1 MGYLDH
7 RIRQIAA
14 VAVGRRTEGERPRP
28 RRPAPFIETLGRAP
42 ESAGGNDAMQ
52 SGGLGQSRL
61 YCAHTH
67 SLPLATR
74 STDRGRGRGSQR
86 SSLSRHF
93 LRFSRMTRHYS
104 KTLGHL
110 SVRTPSRFVQFWAN
124 GSLARLTTLHA
135 SFNIWLSVR
144 LPGAQDGLL
153 PSSLLSVGHVEAPVV
168 RPPVRCSGGSR
179 GKKALFIRG
188 KAVISSAK
196 KRPIF
201 LRWTAKKEGEKI
213 NYTLGSLD
221 VVCMV
226 AYAWSAHRLLASC
239 FSSSMV

>member
-1 MGYLDH
+1 M
-7 RIRQIAA
+7 RCK
-14 VAVGRRTEGERPRP
+14 VADWGN
-28 RRPAPFIETLGRAP
+28 LGFT
-42 ESAGGNDAMQ
+42 
-52 SGGLGQSRL
+52 
-61 YCAHTH
+61 AHTH

-93 LRFSRMTRHYS
+93 FRFSRMTRHYS

-144 LPGAQDGLL
+144 PSVSPVPKMACCPL
-153 PSSLLSVGHVEAPVV
+153 PSSRPGMSRRPRRV
-168 RPPVRCSGGSR
+168 RQPARRPSAGRPLFGGAR

-188 KAVISSAK
+188 KAVISAAK

-226 AYAWSAHRLLASC
+226 ACAWSAYRL
-239 FSSSMV
+239 

>member
-1 MGYLDH
+1 M
-7 RIRQIAA
+7 RCK
-14 VAVGRRTEGERPRP
+14 VADWGN
-28 RRPAPFIETLGRAP
+28 LGFT
-42 ESAGGNDAMQ
+42 
-52 SGGLGQSRL
+52 
-61 YCAHTH
+61 AHTH

-135 SFNIWLSVR
+135 SFNIWLSSVR
-144 LPGAQDGLL
+144 PRPSVPPVPKMACCPL
-153 PSSLLSVGHVEAPVV
+153 PSARSGMSRRPSSVRRSAVQAGRGARRLYSFVGKPSFRRQKSGRFFSVGRRRRKGRKLITLWARLTSYAWLLV
-168 RPPVRCSGGSR
+168 RG
-179 GKKALFIRG
+179 
-188 KAVISSAK
+188 
-196 KRPIF
+196 RPIAF
-201 LRWTAKKEGEKI
+201 
-213 NYTLGSLD
+213 S
-221 VVCMV
+221 VM
-226 AYAWSAHRLLASC
+226 